1 MPDNTAD
8 NRTAKKSIT
17 FISRAAPYG
26 SNNSQLCLDM
36 ALACAVFEQNVN
48 YVFLDDGV
56 YQLLSAQDATAIDSK
71 TLVNALETLELYGIK
86 NVCVDEDSLNQRN
99 LDPKDLLTDIKLVSR
114 QDIASLVNESDCVFN
129 L

>member
-1 MPDNTAD
+1 MPNEATNNAP
-8 NRTAKKSIT
+8 AKKSIT

-26 SNNSQLCLDM
+26 RNNSQLCLDM

-56 YQLLSAQDATAIDSK
+56 YQLVGGQNATTIDSK
-71 TLVNALETLELYGIK
+71 TLANTLETLGLYGIE
-86 NVCVDEDSLNQRN
+86 NVCVDEDSLNRRN
-99 LDPKDLLTDIKLVSR
+99 LNARDLLSDIKLINR
-114 QDIASLVNESDCVFN
+114 QGITSLINESDCVFN

>member
-1 MPDNTAD
+1 MPSKASN
-8 NRTAKKSIT
+8 NRAENKSIT

-26 SNNSQLCLDM
+26 RNNSQLCLDM

-56 YQLLSAQDATAIDSK
+56 YQLVSAQDAAAIDSK
-71 TLVNALETLELYGIK
+71 TLANALETLELYGIE
-86 NVCVDEDSLNQRN
+86 NVCVDEDSLNRRN
-99 LDPKDLLTDIKLVSR
+99 LDPKDLLANIKLVNR
-114 QDIASLVNESDCVFN
+114 QDIASLINESDCVFN